1 MTKYKQTFKKHRK
14 YKIHTA
20 VETNKT
26 HVYRYMSYSTFIRC
40 LLSGAFRF
48 SEPSQWPDK
57 FESRFYNAI
66 YTPPK
71 KDIIPYKVYAF
82 CTTAKRDSEP
92 SWLMY
97 AANEPTIQIK
107 IKRLKWLESL
117 HNWNKKNGTNQFE
130 IYEAPV
136 NYDLKESH
144 IANIHKP
151 KSNLNGVTRDMTG
164 HKELFDNFDLD
175 SYLSLLLLKR
185 KAYSY
190 EDEIRYMIVQQDE
203 EKKDSKDEKYL
214 DVPIFDLDFIEEIRF
229 SSQLSLCQL
238 CKILTIFEGKGW
250 VQQQTGIEKVILK
263 KDNKVIPLCA
273 FDISEGT
280 YADFS
285 KPITI

>member
-1 MTKYKQTFKKHRK
+1 MTKYKQTFKKHHK

-26 HVYRYMSYSTFIRC
+26 YVYRYMSYSTFIRC

-82 CTTAKRDSEP
+82 CTTAERDCEP
-92 SWLMY
+92 SWSIY
-97 AANEPTIQIK
+97 ASGEPTIQIK
-107 IKRLKWLESL
+107 INRKKWLKL
-117 HNWNKKNGTNQFE
+117 LNNWKNDNENFTIF
-130 IYEAPV
+130 EAPV
-136 NYDLKESH
+136 NYDLQESH

-151 KSNLNGVTRDMTG
+151 GCNRHN
-164 HKELFDNFDLD
+164 ELFHDFDLD

-185 KAYSY
+185 KAYNY
-190 EDEIRYMIVQQDE
+190 EQEIRYFLVLPNNEQNKNI
-203 EKKDSKDEKYL
+203 SNTYL
-214 DVPIFDLDFIEEIRF
+214 DIAVFNTDIIEEIRF
-229 SSQLSLCQL
+229 SPQLSVSNLSQ
-238 CKILTIFEGKGW
+238 ILIIFEKDGW
-250 VQQQTGIEKVILK
+250 TIPLQPFKLKNIIIEKNSEKIK
-263 KDNKVIPLCA
+263 LCA

-285 KPITI
+285 EPIII